1 MRKPP
6 PILRKLLLFL
16 SNMGRFLRNLQFVHI
31 SAPPPDHAWFDG
43 FPVISRRHFAG
54 NLSFSRLL
62 FICNAPSPMV

>member
-6 PILRKLLLFL
+6 FILRKLLHFL
-16 SNMGRFLRNLQFVHI
+16 SKSGRFLRNLQFVHI
-31 SAPPPDHAWFDG
+31 LNPLSSDPLFDG
-43 FPVISRRHFAG
+43 FSAIDSCNFAG